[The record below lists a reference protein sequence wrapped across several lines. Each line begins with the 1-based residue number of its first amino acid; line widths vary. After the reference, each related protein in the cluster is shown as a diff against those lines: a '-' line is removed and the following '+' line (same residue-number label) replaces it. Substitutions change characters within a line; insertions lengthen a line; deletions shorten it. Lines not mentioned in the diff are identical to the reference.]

1 MKVYKGVN
9 ELVGNTPLVEI
20 DSIEKDENL
29 LAKIFVKLEYLNPAG
44 SIKDRVALHL
54 IEQAEKSGKLKKG
67 GTVIEP
73 TSGNTGIGL
82 GAICAKKG
90 YNLILTMPE
99 TMSEE
104 RRKLLRAYGA
114 KVVLTDGAKGM
125 EGAVREAERL
135 NAEID
140 DSIIIGQFDN
150 PSNPQTHYL
159 TTGKEIYHDTDGK
172 IDILVAGIGTGGTI
186 SGAGKYLKEKNQK
199 IQIVGYEPESS
210 PLITKG
216 CARAHKI
223 QGIGANFVPK
233 NFDKKVVDI
242 IKTVSD
248 KDAYEYARILARKEG
263 IFVGISSGGAVKCA
277 VDLAKQKENEGKII
291 VAILP
296 DSGDRYLSTDLY

>member
-159 TTGKEIYHDTDGK
+159 TTGKEIYQDTDGK